1 MIQLIFEN
9 REQIQQEAAERV
21 LAMLQEH
28 PTAILG
34 LATGS
39 TPVGIYQEI
48 VKLYTQGLISF
59 KKATTFN
66 LDEYI
71 GLPETHPQSYHTY
84 MKRNLFDHI
93 DLPVEQAYIPN
104 GNAPDLMEECLRYD
118 ELINKANQ
126 MDLQI
131 LGLGHNGHIGFNEPA
146 DSLTNGTH
154 IVELR
159 EQTRLANARFF
170 HTLDEVPTHAIT
182 MGMGSILKAKSIL
195 LVVYGEEKAE
205 VAFKALTGPIQT
217 ELPASLLQ
225 IHPNLTVLMDKE
237 AGRLFND

>member
-1 MIQLIFEN
+1 MIRHIFEN
-9 REQIQQEAAERV
+9 REQIQQEAALRI
-21 LAMLQEH
+21 LSMLQEH
-28 PTAILG
+28 PAAILG

-48 VKLYTQGLISF
+48 AKLYDQGLISF

-71 GLPETHPQSYHTY
+71 GLPESHPQSYHTY
-84 MKRNLFDHI
+84 MKEHLFQYI
-93 DLPVEQAYIPN
+93 DLPAEQAYIPD
-104 GNAPDLMEECLRYD
+104 GNAPDLSKECLRYD
-118 ELINKANQ
+118 ELINKAHQ
-126 MDLQI
+126 IDLQI
-131 LGLGHNGHIGFNEPA
+131 LGLGHNGHIGFNEPD
-146 DSLTNGTH
+146 DSLVNGTH
-154 IVELR
+154 IVELQ

-170 HTLDEVPTHAIT
+170 PSLDEVPTHAIT
-182 MGMGSILKAKSIL
+182 MGMGAILKAKSIL
-195 LVVYGEEKAE
+195 LVVYGAEKAE
-205 VAFKALTGPIQT
+205 VAFRALTGPIQT